1 MFILT
6 KPTCYEYEHALGN
19 IDNTG
24 LWNSGPKRLKDGVEE
39 KREYYISQF
48 SRMEELLLRRK
59 YDNVYAIEP
68 E

>member
-1 MFILT
+1 MNTLWAILT
-6 KPTCYEYEHALGN
+6 IPVFGIAVQSE
-19 IDNTG
+19 
-24 LWNSGPKRLKDGVEE
+24 KRLKDGVEE